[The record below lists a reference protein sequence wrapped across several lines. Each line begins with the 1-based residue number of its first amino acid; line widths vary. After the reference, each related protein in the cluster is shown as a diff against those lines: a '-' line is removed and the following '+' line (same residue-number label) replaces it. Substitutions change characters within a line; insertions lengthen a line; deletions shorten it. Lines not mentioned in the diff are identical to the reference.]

1 MEINEADIEKE
12 ILNLNGNKAYQIS
25 DMPIKIANENSNI
38 FSSFLC
44 TSFNS
49 LIKTSK
55 FLQCLKLAN
64 TIPLYK
70 RVKMIKK
77 EIARR

>member
-1 MEINEADIEKE
+1 
-12 ILNLNGNKAYQIS
+12 
-25 DMPIKIANENSNI
+25 MPIKVAKENSNI

-70 RVKMIKK
+70 KVKMIKK